1 VPLRRLTLD
10 YPDLPTSSARKYPM
24 VNGKNKTPT
33 LNAWSAGNG
42 SSSGSST
49 EQARSP
55 ASSDMEEATSN
66 AKGKG
71 KKVLHFGL
79 KAHV

>member
-1 VPLRRLTLD
+1 MPLRRLALD
-10 YPDLPTSSARKYPM
+10 YPDLPTSSAKKYPM

-42 SSSGSST
+42 STSGSST

-55 ASSDMEEATSN
+55 TSDMEETTSN